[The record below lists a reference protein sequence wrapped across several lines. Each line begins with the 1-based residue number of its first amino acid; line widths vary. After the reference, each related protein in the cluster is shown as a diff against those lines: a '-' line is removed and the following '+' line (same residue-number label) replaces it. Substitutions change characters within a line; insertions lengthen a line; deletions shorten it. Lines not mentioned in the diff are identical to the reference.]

1 MAEAKTAQAK
11 KDWVEVISLATKVE
25 KASVRKV
32 INATV
37 EALRDEIAKEERV
50 SFPRLGS
57 FIRRPGKEDT
67 CPESRGGLSVPGLPR
82 SREKGGKKALAVSAK
97 VLFDGLLPPEAVLGF
112 GDPR

>member
-11 KDWVEVISLATKVE
+11 KDWVEVISKATKVE

-57 FIRRPGKEDT
+57 FIRRPGKE
-67 CPESRGGLSVPGLPR
+67 PGESRVVFRPWAPKEPG
-82 SREKGGKKALAVSAK
+82 EGEKKA
-97 VLFDGLLPPEAVLGF
+97 
-112 GDPR
+112 